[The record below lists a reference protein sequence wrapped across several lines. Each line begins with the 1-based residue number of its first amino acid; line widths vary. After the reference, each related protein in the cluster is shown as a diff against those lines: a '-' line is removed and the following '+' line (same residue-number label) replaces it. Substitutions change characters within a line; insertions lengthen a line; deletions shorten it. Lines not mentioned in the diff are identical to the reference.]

1 MRLLDIENND
11 TNLQAWIEKGYILPK
26 YNREIVKK
34 NTLKNPEWIHFGAGN
49 IFRAF
54 LSSALQ
60 EILNENEY
68 DKGVIVCEGF
78 DYEIIDKAY
87 KPYDN
92 LSLLVLLKSDGNIDK
107 RVVGSV
113 VDSINVRNEDES
125 IKKLQK
131 IFQNPSLQIVS
142 FTITEKG
149 YSLLDSKGEFLD
161 IVKADFENGPDG
173 SKHTMCI
180 ITSLLYKRFI
190 TNKSPIALVSMDN
203 CSHNGD
209 KLKSAVINIAEVW
222 CKTGFVS
229 EEFINYINDKSK
241 VSFPWSM
248 IDKITPRPDNNVKN
262 ILEEDGFE
270 DTNLIITSKNTYIS
284 PFVNAEETEY
294 LVIEDS
300 FPNGRPP
307 LEKAGIIFT
316 DRETVDKVEKMKV
329 CTCLNPLHTALA
341 LFGCIKGY
349 TLISEE
355 MNDKLLRKLVYK
367 MAYEEAMPVVINP
380 KVISPESFLMDVLER
395 RLPNPFMPDSPQR
408 IATDTSQKL
417 AIRFGVTLK
426 EYERRKLDVSR
437 LICIPLVIAGYLRY
451 LMEIDDNG
459 NYFELSSDPLLDEMK
474 NVVKNIKLGDEEI
487 DIAHIGELLK
497 NENIFGVDLVRVGLS
512 YKIISMFK
520 DMIKGVGAVNNTLEK
535 YLG

>member
-149 YSLLDSKGEFLD
+149 YSLLDSNGEFLD

-284 PFVNAEETEY
+284 PFVTAEETEY
-294 LVIEDS
+294 LVI
-300 FPNGRPP
+300 
-307 LEKAGIIFT
+307 
-316 DRETVDKVEKMKV
+316 
-329 CTCLNPLHTALA
+329 
-341 LFGCIKGY
+341 
-349 TLISEE
+349 
-355 MNDKLLRKLVYK
+355 
-367 MAYEEAMPVVINP
+367 
-380 KVISPESFLMDVLER
+380 
-395 RLPNPFMPDSPQR
+395 
-408 IATDTSQKL
+408 
-417 AIRFGVTLK
+417 
-426 EYERRKLDVSR
+426 
-437 LICIPLVIAGYLRY
+437 
-451 LMEIDDNG
+451 
-459 NYFELSSDPLLDEMK
+459 
-474 NVVKNIKLGDEEI
+474 
-487 DIAHIGELLK
+487 
-497 NENIFGVDLVRVGLS
+497 
-512 YKIISMFK
+512 
-520 DMIKGVGAVNNTLEK
+520 
-535 YLG
+535 